1 MIKAE
6 PISPI
11 LPATAGSVSGL
22 GTGLP
27 GLSSFGSY
35 RPPRRDTFEEEKL
48 EDVLLEDINRRAQEH
63 PIQTTT
69 PRTVSFL
76 SYIPPAS
83 GPTSASSMSMLSS
96 SSASGGL
103 PSSSSISSGMSFQS
117 PTYNQLP
124 PIKWDGGY
132 FSEST
137 EQRLG
142 KKNQDETLSY
152 AVPDVRQEPQQ
163 PVSSYHQH
171 VPGSSMHS
179 QSLPQ
184 RTPMFHSRPMLYNM
198 DPSQSLTSGSTF
210 APLPFHPGHTSS
222 LSHPPSFSLP
232 NPNTPSF
239 GLGQSLPAGPL
250 DSLPNLNVYIPRTS
264 MYGSGPMSA
273 PAQSDHAR
281 YNSIPSLGATG
292 YETMKSTSNLAG
304 RSVDPVQGAKQYD
317 GKNGHPRVDRHL
329 LSKR

>member
-1 MIKAE
+1 VIKAE

-11 LPATAGSVSGL
+11 LLATAGSVSGL

-76 SYIPPAS
+76 SYMPPAS

-124 PIKWDGGY
+124 PIKWEGGY

-137 EQRLG
+137 EQSLG
-142 KKNQDETLSY
+142 KKSQDETLSY
-152 AVPDVRQEPQQ
+152 TVPSVRQEAQQ
-163 PVSSYHQH
+163 PVSSYQH
-171 VPGSSMHS
+171 APGSSMHS

-198 DPSQSLTSGSTF
+198 GPP
-210 APLPFHPGHTSS
+210 PLPFHPGHTSS

-232 NPNTPSF
+232 NPNMPSF

-250 DSLPNLNVYIPRTS
+250 DNLPNLNVYIPRTS
-264 MYGSGPMSA
+264 MYGNGPMSA

-292 YETMKSTSNLAG
+292 YETMKSTSNLAD

-317 GKNGHPRVDRHL
+317 GKNGHPRGDRHL